1 MISESWGNDTGWK
14 CSIATSLISG
24 NWRLQSINLSPTST
38 LRYGLS
44 RSLEKAS
51 LVAGWVRRCPEQHMV
66 VVVVVVVFPAPAV
79 LIVLVPGDSGG
90 IAEHIVRMSG
100 PT

>member
-1 MISESWGNDTGWK
+1 M
-14 CSIATSLISG
+14 
-24 NWRLQSINLSPTST
+24 
-38 LRYGLS
+38 
-44 RSLEKAS
+44 
-51 LVAGWVRRCPEQHMV
+51 VV